1 MKYLKTFESIK
12 FEEDI
17 IEDLEDF
24 FLSEIVEETKVKK
37 KNLILTTSSEKLI
50 CPSCGN
56 LQSTLNITATN
67 CDNCGLEIIYPD
79 DELYIKDAWLKPQ
92 DLVISEPV
100 NKYLYFSYIVKNG
113 IGQMGFDSLKDVF
126 TIESDYLDPIK
137 ELDKKQISHLK
148 QIIDKYNL
156 EICYILYNGKKQYFI
171 ADRDDID
178 DLSKKI
184 ISPRFVN
191 ELEIVF

>member
-1 MKYLKTFESIK
+1 
-12 FEEDI
+12 
-17 IEDLEDF
+17 
-24 FLSEIVEETKVKK
+24 
-37 KNLILTTSSEKLI
+37 
-50 CPSCGN
+50 
-56 LQSTLNITATN
+56 
-67 CDNCGLEIIYPD
+67 LEIIYPD

-100 NKYLYFSYIVKNG
+100 NKYLNFSYIVKNG

-191 ELEIVF
+191 ELEIVV